1 MLLTQKEKISSRTA
15 LQCSLCFDKIKS
27 ENRHFFLKIHKKQEK
42 LMSQEI
48 ELSYDSFLLQLAE
61 KLKKIDVEL
70 AMKLMY
76 LERKLTDVD
85 PHVDLSIKIVKP

>member
-1 MLLTQKEKISSRTA
+1 
-15 LQCSLCFDKIKS
+15 
-27 ENRHFFLKIHKKQEK
+27 
-42 LMSQEI
+42 MSQEI